1 MAPSPAGALRA
12 LKPEDLDPVVD
23 IDCRISGRMRRV
35 FFEKRLEAALAD
47 SEGFIAVAVEV
58 EGTLAG
64 FAIARLQN
72 GEYGDDH
79 RVAVLDVIGVD
90 PENRHGGVGHQ
101 LLGGVE
107 GYMRKRGIAE
117 LRTEVDWNNSGLLH
131 FFSTTGFALAPFQ
144 MLERATTRNL

>member
-1 MAPSPAGALRA
+1 MTPPTAGALRP
-12 LKPEDLDPVVD
+12 LKPEDLDQVVD
-23 IDCRISGRMRRV
+23 IDGRIGGRLRRI

-47 SEGFIAVAVEV
+47 TNGFIAVAVEADG
-58 EGTLAG
+58 ELAG

-90 PENRHGGVGHQ
+90 PECQHTGLGHQ
-101 LLGGVE
+101 LLDGVE
-107 GYMRKRGIAE
+107 GYMRKRGINE

-131 FFSTTGFALAPFQ
+131 FFSTTGFGLAPFQ
-144 MLERATTRNL
+144 MLERTATRHL